1 MQRLLLEEAGLTYQ
15 DLVYMMRWG
24 AYAPRVAEI
33 ASINVTAR
41 KKGSLARDNANTT
54 VGDPQ
59 PTTRSEPLP
68 LRQHK
73 GIVFCPHC
81 IGCCDHIIEY
91 CRNEVG

>member
-1 MQRLLLEEAGLTYQ
+1 MKFIRFLLLQRLLLEEANLTYQ

-41 KKGSLARDNANTT
+41 KKGSLARDTSNPT

-59 PTTRSEPLP
+59 PTTRSD
-68 LRQHK
+68 
-73 GIVFCPHC
+73 PHLS
-81 IGCCDHIIEY
+81 
-91 CRNEVG
+91 